1 MTTAV
6 GLETRPEK
14 LRAIA
19 DRLWDRFEEGHRL
32 RPEETDALAESC
44 FRLAVLPGTTPGR
57 AVSLLAR
64 AHRVDPV
71 NPKHPYHIG
80 LIHLRHGRLDAALEW
95 LTAAAESAPANHR
108 IWAHMSIVHQD
119 LHDRRRGG
127 GERDPRSRK
136 IAAAVRAGR
145 DDHVFERSEP
155 PDDPAAPPPAPGV
168 SVASVLRPGR
178 CRWSGMHDID
188 AGFDLRRPTSKRSRD
203 LVADALERTA
213 RLAGPRTGGTAAFVI
228 LAVQWMVHGYPSA
241 TVRRLAGALPPE
253 DGPARRLLDLVC
265 ELFEADEEALPGRL
279 AACLAE
285 ERLPDLLI
293 ALIHQR
299 RLWWPPLSLPD
310 LGAYTAA
317 RWFAEE
323 GSQDDPTPHLN
334 AMRSAVRA
342 LAERPKALADVSVPG
357 GPEATGAGAPDE
369 RLAVFERD
377 ADLVR
382 RLRERTMSLAKE
394 LRGADV
400 RDPDRH
406 ARARADKTLLADI
419 AGRLEAVRGGQLQE
433 LQEFRIATVPLARS
447 ADFDA
452 RLERCEKSLQQ
463 PIGLKALIKKIGRR
477 LHSAEKEFAKS
488 APVPPS
494 TMPVPP
500 SAEAAA
506 LGADLAVLEA
516 GPDPATVP
524 PTAAAQDAGPWPS
537 AESVAEAVEAA
548 ERALADNAD
557 HALRTL
563 DAYPPSLR
571 RRSAL
576 VLLRS
581 YLDGR
586 LAETWHRMGHSVAA
600 RRHWQ
605 AMLTENPTSTPVLR
619 NLAVAH
625 TGAGDLP
632 AAAQAWHRYL
642 EALYMEALV
651 AGTPACGAAERAR
664 VHRVLAGS
672 FGTAALCGQPPAEDA
687 PDERPRGVPAELTSP
702 ARAAL
707 AVAHLRLEEL
717 NRALS
722 YRGAVL
728 RLGVAR
734 SVLRPELDAAFDDRL
749 ELVATACAPLS
760 ERVRAPFEELCRE
773 AFRVAHEAACDPG
786 GRTREVTDPAEEEA
800 HASWARERM
809 SWKERIARELTGAA
823 DWPVTESSG
832 EVLASLRLIDGLRLD
847 PRDEALRRAAVRL
860 GHGDPVRHL
869 ALLNDLS
876 GLAADF
882 AVQKIFQAAERRL
895 DSSTDFP
902 DRYLRICLAWQR
914 NGVSDRHLD
923 LLDDPQPVYVPSV
936 QPAMDRLDEAG
947 VADSEVRG
955 AILAAVSD
963 MEHWVAR
970 FRGASGPAAMLGQLL
985 RAVGE
990 EDRARPILA
999 EAHAVAF
1006 AGASMARARLA
1017 MECGDFADAAARLG
1031 GLAEK
1036 RDPEH
1041 PDRAA
1046 ARRLMIE
1053 TYERWVVSDGPLPS
1067 VAQILDDIRRWPGSV
1082 SEHAVQRLV
1091 VDVTINRH
1099 QRRPGDL
1106 DLEAL
1111 ATSLRRLLLEDA
1123 RNSFARYQLDRL
1135 LFQQAVQVRM
1145 QMQKTFGPSRDALR
1159 DELSRICG
1167 ECASHAAELLNE
1179 VQRSRPTDAYHVLAN
1194 PARRAEI
1201 EKIFPKVRRYLP

>member
-1 MTTAV
+1 MTTTV

-14 LRAIA
+14 LHAIA
-19 DRLWDRFEEGHRL
+19 DRLWDRFEQGHRL

-44 FRLAVLPGTTPGR
+44 FRLAVLPGTEPGQ

-108 IWAHMSIVHQD
+108 IWAHLSIVHQD

-127 GERDPRSRK
+127 GGRDPRSRE

-145 DDHVFERSEP
+145 DDHVVLARSEA
-155 PDDPAAPPPAPGV
+155 PDDSAAPPPVPEGP
-168 SVASVLRPGR
+168 VASVLRPGR

-188 AGFDLRRPTSKRSRD
+188 AGFDLRRPTSKRTRD
-203 LVADALERTA
+203 LVAEALERTA
-213 RLAGPRTGGTAAFVI
+213 RLAAPRTGGTSAFVI

-285 ERLPDLLI
+285 KRLPDLLI

-299 RLWWPPLSLPD
+299 RLWWRPLALPD

-323 GSQDDPTPHLN
+323 GGQDDPTPHLN
-334 AMRSAVRA
+334 AMRSAVVA
-342 LAERPKALADVSVPG
+342 LAARPEPLTDVPVRG
-357 GPEATGAGAPDE
+357 GVDAGTAEE
-369 RLAVFERD
+369 RLAALERD

-382 RLRERTMSLAKE
+382 RLRERAMGLAKQ

-406 ARARADKTLLADI
+406 ARARADQTLLSDI
-419 AGRLEAVRGGQLQE
+419 ARRLEAARVGRLQKLQE
-433 LQEFRIATVPLARS
+433 LRTETGTLAPS

-463 PIGLKALIKKIGRR
+463 PIGLKAVIAKVGRR
-477 LHSAEKEFAKS
+477 LHSAGKEFAKEAAAPS
-488 APVPPS
+488 AAAAG
-494 TMPVPP
+494 P

-506 LGADLAVLEA
+506 IGADLAVLE
-516 GPDPATVP
+516 PEPVPAAVP
-524 PTAAAQDAGPWPS
+524 PPDTGVPDAGPRSS
-537 AESVAEAVEAA
+537 AETVAEAVEAA
-548 ERALADNAD
+548 ERALAHNAD
-557 HALRTL
+557 RALRTL

-586 LAETWHRMGHSVAA
+586 LAETWHRMGHSVEA

-605 AMLTENPTSTPVLR
+605 AMLTENPMSAPVLH

-632 AAAQAWHRYL
+632 AAAQAWRRYL
-642 EALYMEALV
+642 EALYLEALV
-651 AGTPACGAAERAR
+651 AGTPARGAAERAR

-672 FGTAALCGQPPAEDA
+672 FGTAALCGRPPAEDV

-722 YRGAVL
+722 YRGAVP

-734 SVLRPELDAAFDDRL
+734 SVLRPELDAAFDARL
-749 ELVATACAPLS
+749 ELVATACAPLP
-760 ERVRAPFEELCRE
+760 ERVRAPFEELCRD
-773 AFRVAHEAACDPG
+773 AFRAAHEAACDPG

-800 HASWARERM
+800 HAAWARERM
-809 SWKERIARELTGAA
+809 DWKERIARELTGAA

-832 EVLASLRLIDGLRLD
+832 EVIAGLRLIDGLRLD
-847 PRDEALRRAAVRL
+847 PRDEALRRAAARL
-860 GHGDPVRHL
+860 GHADPARHI

-923 LLDDPQPVYVPSV
+923 LLDDPQPVYLPSV
-936 QPAMDRLDEAG
+936 QPAMALLEDAG
-947 VADSEVRG
+947 VADPEVRR
-955 AILAAVSD
+955 AILAAVAD

-970 FRGASGPAAMLGQLL
+970 FRGASGPAAMLGRLL

-990 EDRARPILA
+990 EDRARPLLA
-999 EAHAVAF
+999 EAGAVAF
-1006 AGASMARARLA
+1006 AGASTARVWLA
-1017 MECGDFADAAARLG
+1017 IESDDFADAAARLG

-1036 RDPEH
+1036 HAPGDP
-1041 PDRAA
+1041 DWTV
-1046 ARRLMIE
+1046 ARGMMIE

-1067 VAQILDDIRRWPGSV
+1067 VARIRDDIRRWPGPQA
-1082 SEHAVQRLV
+1082 EHAVQRLV

-1099 QRRPGDL
+1099 RRRPGDL
-1106 DLEAL
+1106 DLESL
-1111 ATSLRRLLLEDA
+1111 ATSLRRLLVEDA
-1123 RNSFARYQLDRL
+1123 GNSFARYHLDRS
-1135 LFQQAVQVRM
+1135 LFQQAVEVRLRM
-1145 QMQKTFGPSRDALR
+1145 KKSFGPSRDALR

-1167 ECASHAAELLNE
+1167 ECASHAAELLDQ
-1179 VQRSRPTDAYHVLAN
+1179 VGDSRPPDAYHVLAD

-1201 EKIFPKVRRYLP
+1201 ETIFAKVRRYLP